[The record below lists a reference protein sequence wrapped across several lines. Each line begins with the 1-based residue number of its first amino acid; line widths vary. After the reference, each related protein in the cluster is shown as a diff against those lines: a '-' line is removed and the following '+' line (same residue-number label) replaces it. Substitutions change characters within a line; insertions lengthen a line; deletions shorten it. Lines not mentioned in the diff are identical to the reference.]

1 MKIYTIDVELTAPI
15 MKKIYAPRWSDWAIG
30 VKVTKDG
37 VAQTGEMTLTLD
49 GVEQTAEA
57 DTVGG
62 YTVFKQASENPE
74 GKTYV
79 LQYGS

>member
-37 VAQTGEMTLTLD
+37 IAQTGEMTLTLD

-57 DTVGG
+57 STVGG
-62 YTVFKQASENPE
+62 YTIYKQ
-74 GKTYV
+74 
-79 LQYGS
+79 GS